1 MGRLRAGF
9 NGISGLVGP
18 VVFKQYA
25 DKTVVTARP
34 VTKKKR
40 KRSTNQKENSSLFKY
55 AVAYAKSII
64 DDPKKKA
71 EYAKKLKK
79 NASVY
84 HAAIREFLIS
94 NGFLNS

>member
-9 NGISGLVGP
+9 NGISGLAGP

-34 VTKKKR
+34 STRK

-84 HAAIREFLIS
+84 HAAIREFLTS
-94 NGFLNS
+94 NGFQNS

>member
-1 MGRLRAGF
+1 MGRSRAGF

-18 VVFKQYA
+18 VVFKQYG
-25 DKTVVTARP
+25 DKTVITARP
-34 VTKKKR
+34 STRKKR
-40 KRSTNQKENSSLFKY
+40 SIIQKENSSLFKY

-64 DDPKKKA
+64 GDPKKKA

-84 HAAIREFLIS
+84 HAAIREFLIT